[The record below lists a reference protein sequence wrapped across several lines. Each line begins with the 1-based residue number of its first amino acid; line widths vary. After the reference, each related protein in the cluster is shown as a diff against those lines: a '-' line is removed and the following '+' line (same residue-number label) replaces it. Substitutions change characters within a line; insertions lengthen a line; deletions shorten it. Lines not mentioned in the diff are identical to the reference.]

1 MNIREWGNP
10 IFGLPGDLQGF
21 VRIELVRHHSY
32 GNSKVCDD
40 VTFLVKSRTAKKWGM
55 TY

>member
-21 VRIELVRHHSY
+21 VRIELVSHHSY
-32 GNSKVCDD
+32 GKKKLTV
-40 VTFLVKSRTAKKWGM
+40 FLKSEDFPQKHKG
-55 TY
+55 

>member
-1 MNIREWGNP
+1 MNIRERGNP

-32 GNSKVCDD
+32 GNSKVC
-40 VTFLVKSRTAKKWGM
+40 
-55 TY
+55 